1 MSEKLK
7 KLELLEQASKSCGR
21 VRARV
26 FQNFLKK
33 YYFWNRNW
41 NKKRDTNMD
50 ELINYDIQ
58 AKEAGL
64 IVGITNEIYFCSISR
79 TSTVYVEWIDKRWM
93 AWRETYLL
101 NSSKRRS
108 YKRIAH
114 GEFEEVIQRVKGYLE
129 FIQNN
134 QK

>member
-1 MSEKLK
+1 MAEIINHDLK
-7 KLELLEQASKSCGR
+7 
-21 VRARV
+21 
-26 FQNFLKK
+26 
-33 YYFWNRNW
+33 
-41 NKKRDTNMD
+41 
-50 ELINYDIQ
+50 

-64 IVGITNEIYFCSISR
+64 IIGITNEMYFCSISR